1 MVTNTTFPIE
11 FNTKIDK
18 GFQFDTPESDN
29 WWTSKETWQLVRF
42 LFTNEDILWDPAWYD
57 GKVKGVFDEL
67 GLNLVHD
74 KRDVF
79 EDATFEW
86 ARAQGVTKIACK

>member
-1 MVTNTTFPIE
+1 MVTNSTFPIE
-11 FNTKIDK
+11 FNTTMEK
-18 GFQFDTPESDN
+18 GFQFPTPESDN
-29 WWTSKETWQLVRF
+29 WYTTKGTWELVRF
-42 LFTNEDILWDPAWYD
+42 LFTNLDILWDPAWYD
-57 GKVKGVFDEL
+57 GKVKGFFDEL

-86 ARAQGVTKIACK
+86 ARSQGVTKIACK